1 MSKGFLLTTLAAIT
15 LSSSPAARAEVEFDV
30 ETGAVWAGKADV
42 TIPSNGGTPFSMTD
56 DLGGDDVQAY
66 YRLRTTWLIN
76 DRHEVSALFAPLSFD
91 FSGDFSHP
99 VHFVGR
105 DFAAGVPTDGRYTF
119 NSYRLTYRYN
129 FWRSEN
135 LTFGLGLTAKVR
147 DAEIELRQGRLTRSD
162 SNVGLVPLINFKLD
176 WRFAPRWHLLFE
188 GDALAA
194 SQGRAE
200 DVMLALSHQLTDNL
214 ALRAGYRLLEGG
226 ADNGDVDTF
235 ALFHYAMAGLTWR
248 F

>member
-1 MSKGFLLTTLAAIT
+1 MLKHPLFATVLAA
-15 LSSSPAARAEVEFDV
+15 SAFVVPAVRAAVEFDV
-30 ETGAVWAGKADV
+30 ETGGAWVGKADV
-42 TIPSNGGTPFSMTD
+42 TIPSEGGTPFSMVD
-56 DLGGDDVQAY
+56 DLGGDEVQAY
-66 YRLRTTWLIN
+66 YRLRANWLIN

-91 FSGDFSHP
+91 FSGEFSDP

-105 DFAAGVPTDGRYTF
+105 DFAAGRPTTGKYTF

-147 DAEIELRQGRLTRSD
+147 DAEIELSQGGLTRSD
-162 SNVGLVPLINFKLD
+162 SNVGVVPLINFKLD

-200 DVMLALSHQLTDNL
+200 DVMLAISHQATDNL
-214 ALRAGYRLLEGG
+214 AVRVGYRILEGG
-226 ADNGDVDTF
+226 ADNGDIDTF
-235 ALFHYAMAGLTWR
+235 ALFHYAMVGLTWR

>member
-1 MSKGFLLTTLAAIT
+1 MRNTILAVLMSVTAAAQ
-15 LSSSPAARAEVEFDV
+15 AAVEFDV
-30 ETGAVWAGKADV
+30 EGGAAWVGKADV
-42 TIPSNGGTPFSMTD
+42 QIPNDAGTFFSMID
-56 DLGGDDVQAY
+56 DLGGEEAQAY
-66 YRLRTTWLIN
+66 YRLRATWAIN
-76 DRHEVSALFAPLSFD
+76 ERHEISALFAPLSFD
-91 FSGDFSHP
+91 FSGEFSQP
-99 VHFVGR
+99 VNFVDR
-105 DFAAGVPTDGRYTF
+105 DFAAGVPTSGKYTF

-147 DAEIELRQGRLTRSD
+147 DAEIELQQGGLTRSD

-176 WRFAPRWHLLFE
+176 WKFAPSWHLLFE

-200 DVMLALSHQLTDNL
+200 DVMLAVQHFVTDNF
-214 ALRAGYRLLEGG
+214 ALRAGYRILEGG
-226 ADNGDVDTF
+226 ADNDDVETF
-235 ALFHYAMAGLTWR
+235 ALFHYAMVGATWR